1 MVIVDQIEDKSMS
14 DRIWRMIEWIK
25 DTYPDEFEQ
34 SIRVVTV
41 EERANPALYY
51 YPDDEYDFIYA
62 GLHPQY
68 IKAFIADIKVKPNGR
83 IYGYSHI
90 SKFYDAIAVTTLD
103 ILLRRDGPAHGIIQ
117 KRIYRREEEWK
128 C

>member
-51 YPDDEYDFIYA
+51 YPDDMTSYCWTA
-62 GLHPQY
+62 
-68 IKAFIADIKVKPNGR
+68 
-83 IYGYSHI
+83 
-90 SKFYDAIAVTTLD
+90 
-103 ILLRRDGPAHGIIQ
+103 
-117 KRIYRREEEWK
+117 
-128 C
+128 